1 MENSFTVDKNH
12 RWILFNWWDD
22 MDLSP
27 DVLGASVAVSYRSVN
42 QLPLVGAENT
52 IYCLPN
58 NEAYIYLNGEFLGIG
73 SAPVRRRDPK
83 NIQPYI
89 TYTEKPNETAISQPS
104 QGQRL
109 MNIDLTNLARLADTR
124 LNAEMAQF
132 GVKGMIPEQFRE
144 ALARVQEEEARML
157 TDQAAKSVL
166 ALYKQSEDH
175 VMNLVGELR
184 QLRRAEQRVL
194 ALLNQMNRAKAYG
207 AATGNF
213 LPLAVMMGITPPVGV
228 NKDLL
233 VVPDT
238 WVEAK
243 SEEPQSQ
250 AKASTTARK
259 PRRNKAQAAK

>member
-1 MENSFTVDKNH
+1 MNV
-12 RWILFNWWDD
+12 
-22 MDLSP
+22 SP
-27 DVLGASVAVSYRSVN
+27 DIMMPPFVTCHAVD
-42 QLPLVGAENT
+42 QLPLVGVDNT
-52 IYCLPN
+52 VYFLPN
-58 NEAYIYLNGEFLGIG
+58 NEAHLYFNGEFLNV
-73 SAPVRRRDPK
+73 AHLPPYPTHPK
-83 NIQPYI
+83 NLQPYI

-194 ALLNQMNRAKAYG
+194 SILGQMNRAKAYG

-213 LPLAVMMGITPPVGV
+213 LPLAVMMGITPPPGV
-228 NKDLL
+228 NKELL
-233 VVPDT
+233 TVPDT
-238 WVEAK
+238 WADAK
-243 SEEPQSQ
+243 SEEPQTPAQPSP
-250 AKASTTARK
+250 TARK
-259 PRRNKAQAAK
+259 PRRRNAQVAK